1 MIAVLRGR
9 VLEKQA
15 NRVIVDVSGVGYDV
29 AVPLSTFYSLG
40 DPGADVVL
48 RIHTHV
54 REDQLA
60 LYGFLTP
67 LELAVFERLIGVS
80 GIGPKLAL
88 AVLSGIEPRELVK
101 AIQLGDIGRL
111 TKIPGVG
118 KKTAERISIELR
130 DRLPKALEAT
140 AGAAPPPSPDD
151 VLRDDV
157 ASALV
162 NLGYHRQAVDKV
174 LDRVLDE
181 GEAQD
186 FERALRTALKELAR
200 A

>member
-29 AVPLSTFYSLG
+29 AVPLSTFYHLG
-40 DPGADVVL
+40 EPGAELTL

-67 LELAVFERLIGVS
+67 LELAMFERLIAVS

-88 AVLSGIEPRELVK
+88 AVLSGIEPEDLVR
-101 AIQLGDIGRL
+101 AIQTGDVGRL
-111 TKIPGVG
+111 TAIPGVG
-118 KKTAERISIELR
+118 KKTAERIGVELR
-130 DRLPKALEAT
+130 DRLPKALEA
-140 AGAAPPPSPDD
+140 AGGAPPPSAGD

-174 LDRVLDE
+174 LDRMLAAE
-181 GEAQD
+181 GLPD
-186 FERALRTALKELAR
+186 FERALRAALKELAR

>member
-88 AVLSGIEPRELVK
+88 AVLSGMEPRELVK

-118 KKTAERISIELR
+118 KKTAERISVELR

-140 AGAAPPPSPDD
+140 VGAVPPPSPDD

-174 LDRVLDE
+174 LDRVLTDGE
-181 GEAQD
+181 GQD

>member
-1 MIAVLRGR
+1 MIALLRGR

-40 DPGADVVL
+40 EPGADVTL

-67 LELAVFERLIGVS
+67 LELAVFERLIAVS

-88 AVLSGIEPRELVK
+88 AVLSGMEPRELVM
-101 AIQLGDIGRL
+101 AIQRGDVARL
-111 TKIPGVG
+111 TGIPGVG
-118 KKTAERISIELR
+118 KKTAERISMELR
-130 DRLPKALEAT
+130 DRLPKALEAAVGT
-140 AGAAPPPSPDD
+140 VPALSAGD

-157 ASALV
+157 SSALV

-174 LDRVLDE
+174 LDRVLGE
-181 GEAQD
+181 GETPD
-186 FERALRTALKELAR
+186 FERVLRTALKELAR